1 MTLAYDF
8 WKVPGTEGQLADF
21 SPIAQVAPPA
31 RSAKIWLT
39 PETVFSRLASLS
51 DQDSRSKAFQLSSLA
66 PGQAQ
71 YGLVAPAADSS
82 GFRNALMKRQTY
94 TLFVASN
101 HRGRVRR
108 ITIPLY
114 ALHFLMILSVVGGI
128 TIAAAVGSYTRM
140 LLKVG
145 NYEALVRQQDHLQQQ
160 YQQLQDTVKS
170 TDQRLSSLQS
180 LATEVAMTYGF
191 MYLRTSPFGLSE
203 GAVAQ
208 EPIDHTLEEFDF
220 LARNANP
227 ASLTNPGPRLVPALT
242 LGEMTFSPTLWPVVG
257 RITANFGERLDPF
270 SGEGAFHTGVDIAAE
285 YGQGVRAAA
294 DGVVIE
300 AGLHSGYGRL
310 VIVDHGFGVATWY
323 GHLSTFTVPPGIH
336 VKRGDIIG
344 YVGVSGRTTGPHV
357 HYEVRINDAP
367 VNPMRY
373 LRFTSSAEAD

>member
-1 MTLAYDF
+1 
-8 WKVPGTEGQLADF
+8 
-21 SPIAQVAPPA
+21 
-31 RSAKIWLT
+31 
-39 PETVFSRLASLS
+39 
-51 DQDSRSKAFQLSSLA
+51 
-66 PGQAQ
+66 
-71 YGLVAPAADSS
+71 
-82 GFRNALMKRQTY
+82 
-94 TLFVASN
+94 
-101 HRGRVRR
+101 
-108 ITIPLY
+108 
-114 ALHFLMILSVVGGI
+114 MILSVVGGI
-128 TIAAAVGSYTRM
+128 TIAAAVASYTRM

-220 LARNANP
+220 LAKNANP
-227 ASLTNPGPRLVPALT
+227 ASITNPGPRLVPALT

-285 YGQGVRAAA
+285 YGEGVRAAA